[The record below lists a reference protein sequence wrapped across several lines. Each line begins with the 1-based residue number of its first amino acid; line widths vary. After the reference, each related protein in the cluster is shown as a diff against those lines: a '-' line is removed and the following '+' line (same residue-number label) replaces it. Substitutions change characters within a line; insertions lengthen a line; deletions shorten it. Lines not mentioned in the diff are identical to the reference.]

1 MANWRQFRPRPYEA
15 SKGIQLGALVCL
27 VDADNQRLMGAA
39 ILRLHGDE
47 VVQSLLD
54 GMAADWPCT
63 VISRAVHPTPR

>member
-1 MANWRQFRPRPYEA
+1 MQ
-15 SKGIQLGALVCL
+15 VL

-54 GMAADWPCT
+54 GMAAGWPCT